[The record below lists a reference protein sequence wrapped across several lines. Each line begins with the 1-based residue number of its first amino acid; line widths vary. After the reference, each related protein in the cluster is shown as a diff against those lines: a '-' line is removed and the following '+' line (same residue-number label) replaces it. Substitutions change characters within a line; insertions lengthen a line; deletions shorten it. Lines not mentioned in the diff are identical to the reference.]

1 MAYIQD
7 NPAEVTAFRTTD
19 LLIAGA
25 TFTSPIIDVDGF
37 TQVQT
42 EVIASENG
50 TIEIFFYSDE
60 AGTDIVRSLNIPYL
74 ADNGYQ
80 FFAAPA
86 FVNYIKYEFT
96 NDAAVTQTDFY
107 YTTKITR
114 TAVEPQLLTT
124 GAFLSPTMV
133 ASLNRSILTGIDPDG
148 TFMNVLTTRAGNLDV
163 TIADAND
170 GFNAKVTPGQS
181 LKVADQTHLVGE
193 AYGDAALIADKYII
207 TLANGGFCSR
217 TIRNE
222 NKHNGKR

>member
-7 NPAEVTAFRTTD
+7 NPAEETGFVTTD
-19 LLIAGA
+19 LLLAGA
-25 TFTSPIIDVDGF
+25 TFTSSVLDVDGF

-42 EVIASENG
+42 EINASHDG
-50 TIEIFFYSDE
+50 TIEIFFCSDE
-60 AGTDIVRSLNIPYL
+60 AATDVVRTLTIPYV
-74 ADNGYQ
+74 AANGYQ

-96 NDAAVTQTDFY
+96 NDALVTQTDFY

-124 GAFLSPTMV
+124 GAFISPAMV
-133 ASLNRSILTGIDPDG
+133 TSLNRSILTGQDPDG
-148 TFMNVLTTRAGNLDV
+148 SFMNVLTTRAGNLDV

-193 AYGDAALIADKYII
+193 AYGDAALLTDKYII
-207 TLANGGFCSR
+207 
-217 TIRNE
+217 
-222 NKHNGKR
+222 K